1 MELFNAMKKLTSYAR
16 LAAAYIKLNWSMQ
29 MQYPGAFVSQVVAMF
44 LNNST
49 WLVFW
54 MLFFNRFPLVHGYSQ
69 KDVLTL
75 WAISAAGFGL
85 GNAFCW
91 NLHNLAAMVTKGELD
106 IWLLYPRSLVPHIAL
121 SKMSATAI
129 GDLAFGYFVYI
140 VLVRPDWQHF
150 ILFNVLIV
158 AVGLLFIGFNLWRGA
173 LGFIFGQ
180 AEVLSEQWFFAMI
193 TFSTYPNCLFDGFM
207 KIVLY
212 TAIPAG
218 FVSGLPVDALRNF
231 DTGAALLSVAGSLA
245 VLLSGWFVFES
256 GLRRYQSG
264 NALAMR
270 A

>member
-1 MELFNAMKKLTSYAR
+1 MFSVTAKLISYLR
-16 LAAAYIKLNWSMQ
+16 LAAAYIKLNWAMQ

-44 LNNST
+44 LNNAT

-54 MLFFNRFPLVHGYSQ
+54 MLFFNRFPLVHGYGQ

-75 WAISAAGFGL
+75 WAICTAGFGL
-85 GNAFCW
+85 GNSFCW

-106 IWLLYPRSLVPHIAL
+106 VWMLYPRSLIPHIAL

-129 GDLAFGYFVYI
+129 GDLFFGYFVYLA
-140 VLVRPDWQHF
+140 LVRPDWQHF
-150 ILFNVLIV
+150 LLFNVLIV
-158 AVGLLFIGFNLWRGA
+158 AVALLFIGFNLWRGS
-173 LGFIFGQ
+173 LGFVFGQ

-193 TFSTYPNCLFDGFM
+193 TFSTYPNCLFDGWM

-218 FVSGLPVDALRNF
+218 FVSGLPVDALRDFNLHA
-231 DTGAALLSVAGSLA
+231 AALTMLGSLA
-245 VLLSGWFVFES
+245 VLFSGALVFEL

-264 NALAMR
+264 NMLAMR
-270 A
+270 S